1 MTLTTH
7 DKTVARGR
15 TASVATDGTV
25 RARHLRAIWP
35 NGIPDGQ
42 WLGISTCAKG
52 RRDERFKSEWYATVE
67 DACAV
72 LIPSDLNVYVGLALI
87 ADDPE
92 SSRRAT
98 NKTVVAIPGFVADL
112 DVKTEAFKSLEDA
125 LTFLNEFPVVPT
137 LVISSGHGIQPWWLF
152 EEPEHLDRNDQRE
165 HIARISRAFGQFI
178 DDRAKAIGVT
188 VDRVSDLARTMRLAG
203 SVNVKNPLDPRPVE
217 IMCDDGPRLPGP
229 EWLADE
235 LGLGPLEIPKVD
247 VGPVPNHLIGFSI
260 QRCRTLDIRRL
271 ESHLEP
277 GERLFNIWQVQG
289 HYSHG
294 DQSVLDLAL
303 FRELYRL
310 GYEIY
315 DAQPV
320 LAELRKHLGED
331 VWKASRPDY
340 VLRTWIKAKS
350 LGPPKSI
357 ASPVLAYAR
366 NQAREAAFKL
376 LPTILSIEGGEHVH
390 HSTLAVM
397 ASHMDKSGQCFMAQR
412 WLGPLID
419 RHPATANRILNWLR
433 LNGFIDLIERGRG
446 EKASTWSLTFA
457 SDMRQKLPS

>member
-1 MTLTTH
+1 
-7 DKTVARGR
+7 
-15 TASVATDGTV
+15 
-25 RARHLRAIWP
+25 
-35 NGIPDGQ
+35 
-42 WLGISTCAKG
+42 
-52 RRDERFKSEWYATVE
+52 
-67 DACAV
+67 
-72 LIPSDLNVYVGLALI
+72 
-87 ADDPE
+87 
-92 SSRRAT
+92 
-98 NKTVVAIPGFVADL
+98 
-112 DVKTEAFKSLEDA
+112 
-125 LTFLNEFPVVPT
+125 
-137 LVISSGHGIQPWWLF
+137 
-152 EEPEHLDRNDQRE
+152 
-165 HIARISRAFGQFI
+165 
-178 DDRAKAIGVT
+178 
-188 VDRVSDLARTMRLAG
+188 
-203 SVNVKNPLDPRPVE
+203 VNVKNPLDPRPVE